1 MYTAENWNVSLVF
14 FHIISTVQI

>member
-14 FHIISTVQI
+14 FHIISTVQM